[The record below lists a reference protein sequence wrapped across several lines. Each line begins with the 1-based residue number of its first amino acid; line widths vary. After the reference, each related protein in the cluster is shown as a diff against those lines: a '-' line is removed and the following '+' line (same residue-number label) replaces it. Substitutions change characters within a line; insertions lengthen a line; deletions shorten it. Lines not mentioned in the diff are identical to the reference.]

1 MLPCFIA
8 LSCTFLFVKTPMNN
22 YHPEE
27 ARMLPH
33 YRCCK
38 IRSEKLVFTT
48 TMITKRPEANT
59 IRYVRQ
65 KQSVSRRSCSVGNCS
80 DDLDVSFVRQ
90 ETERWIEDVVL
101 GLNLCPFAFKPIRDG
116 KLSIHV
122 FQSQKQAVEISDE
135 WILDLSE
142 FLSQEILRLEKAKG
156 ETSIIVVPALFPDNF
171 CSYLSF
177 LNHFKSRA
185 MRRQHLQRIQ
195 IAPFHPL
202 YTFADSS
209 DEVAARNLIQR
220 SPYPMIH
227 LLRTDDL
234 DAAADAMNGD
244 TSKVWQRNADLMD
257 FLQLKLGSVQNVERA
272 MNRRESSP
280 VDADYLLSLLT
291 SKDVSKDN

>member
-1 MLPCFIA
+1 MLPTFIA
-8 LSCTFLFVKTPMNN
+8 LSCTFLFVKTPINN
-22 YHPEE
+22 FHPEE

-33 YRCCK
+33 YRCCR
-38 IRSEKLVFTT
+38 IHSEKLVFVT
-48 TMITKRPEANT
+48 TMITKRLEANT
-59 IRYVRQ
+59 IRSVRQ
-65 KQSVSRRSCSVGNCS
+65 KQCVSRRSCSGGDCS
-80 DDLDVSFVRQ
+80 DNIDVSVVQQ
-90 ETERWIEDVVL
+90 ETARWIEDVVL
-101 GLNLCPFAFKPIRDG
+101 GMNLCPFAFKPIRDS

-122 FQSQKQAVEISDE
+122 FQSQKQAIEISEE

-142 FLSQEILRLEKAKG
+142 FVSQEMLRLDKAEG
-156 ETSIIVVPALFPDNF
+156 ETSIIVVPTLFPENF
-171 CSYLSF
+171 RSYLSF

-185 MRRQHLQRIQ
+185 MRQHHLQRIQ

-209 DEVAARNLIQR
+209 DENAARNLIQR

-272 MNRRESSP
+272 MNRREKSP
-280 VDADYLLSLLT
+280 VDANYLLSLLS
-291 SKDVSKDN
+291 SKDVPKDN